1 LRDAGLPP
9 CSTPED
15 FVRILSSLCLILS
28 LGLPALARA
37 SETTGSSIT
46 LSWTAPG
53 DDSLSGTATSYE
65 LRYSITPI
73 TPQNFQLASPVAGM
87 PAPASPRTR
96 QSMTVS
102 ALAPSQTYYFAMRT
116 ADERGNWS
124 GISNVIHK
132 TAPSSPVEV
141 DAEPLK
147 LSFSNPWPNPAR
159 NSARVSF
166 TLPTEAEIAIVV
178 FDVTGRLVRT
188 LARGPHAA
196 GQGDLIWDLGDDLGH
211 PVSAGMY
218 LMRARLANQTFI
230 KRVIVT
236 H

>member
-96 QSMTVS
+96 QTMTVS

-124 GISNVIHK
+124 GISNIIHK

-141 DAEPLK
+141 DGEPLK
-147 LSFSNPWPNPAR
+147 LNFSNPWPNPAR
-159 NSARVSF
+159 QSARVSF

-188 LARGPHAA
+188 LARGPQPA
-196 GQGDLIWDLGDDLGH
+196 GQGDLIWDLGDDQGH

-230 KRVIVT
+230 KRVVVT